1 MIKVI
6 AIILLSAISWLPAI
20 CAERTTLDRAI
31 RNLDHA
37 LDNRQDYISKRQNRI
52 DSLKA
57 IQRQRPSV
65 EGLIEIGNL
74 YSSFVNDSAM
84 VYYADAYQRSQNPSL
99 KLSAKLKYLS
109 IVPLSGSFESAVNEY
124 LAITDIPANLKTLYY
139 ESGRK
144 MYSYIASS
152 FGENQGQLHKQYLNK
167 AIEAQ
172 HALLE
177 LLPNDGIDYL
187 YNLGELYYLSG
198 ENTRAKAL
206 LRNVTERTNDRSLL
220 ARANHHLAGIS
231 RQDGKNE
238 EYRYHLACS
247 AVADIESAT
256 LEVISLQELGA
267 VLYADGDIDRAYRYL
282 TTALDNAV
290 RCGASLR
297 MVESSRVLPIISKS
311 YNNQARS
318 WRKSIYFI
326 LAILV
331 IILMILAGTL
341 IILYHKVENLKTL
354 QQSLRH
360 ANKSKDIYINQFLK
374 LCSIYMDKLNQ
385 FCKMAQRKIS
395 AGKTDELYQMT
406 KSGKFIEEQSSEF
419 YEVFDNAFLHL
430 YPNFVDE
437 VNKLLLPEHQ
447 IVLENRRTLNTD
459 IRILAISR
467 MGIEDSASIAQIL
480 NYSINTIYA
489 YRNRLKSRAINRE
502 SFEEDIMKID
512 YEQ

>member
-1 MIKVI
+1 M
-6 AIILLSAISWLPAI
+6 
-20 CAERTTLDRAI
+20 
-31 RNLDHA
+31 
-37 LDNRQDYISKRQNRI
+37 
-52 DSLKA
+52 
-57 IQRQRPSV
+57 
-65 EGLIEIGNL
+65 
-74 YSSFVNDSAM
+74 
-84 VYYADAYQRSQNPSL
+84 
-99 KLSAKLKYLS
+99 
-109 IVPLSGSFESAVNEY
+109 
-124 LAITDIPANLKTLYY
+124 
-139 ESGRK
+139 
-144 MYSYIASS
+144 
-152 FGENQGQLHKQYLNK
+152 
-167 AIEAQ
+167 
-172 HALLE
+172 
-177 LLPNDGIDYL
+177 
-187 YNLGELYYLSG
+187 
-198 ENTRAKAL
+198 
-206 LRNVTERTNDRSLL
+206 
-220 ARANHHLAGIS
+220 
-231 RQDGKNE
+231 
-238 EYRYHLACS
+238 
-247 AVADIESAT
+247 
-256 LEVISLQELGA
+256 EVISLQELGA

-297 MVESSRVLPIISKS
+297 MVESSRVLPIISES
-311 YNNQARS
+311 YNNQTRS